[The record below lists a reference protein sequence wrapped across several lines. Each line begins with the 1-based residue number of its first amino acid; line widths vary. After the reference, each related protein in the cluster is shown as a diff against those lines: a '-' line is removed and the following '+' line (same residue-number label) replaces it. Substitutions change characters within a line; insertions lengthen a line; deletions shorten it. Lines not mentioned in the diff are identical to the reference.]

1 MLQIDNIRMPLRHT
15 EEDLWN
21 KIRKMGV
28 DGRREDLILVR
39 KSLDARRK
47 QDIHYLYTVR
57 LPEGRLR
64 RKGSGRRLPAGV
76 HSVEVTEYRLPEP
89 GSGRL
94 AHRPLIVGTGPAG
107 LFAGLTL
114 AEAGYRPILIERGA
128 PVAERTR
135 DVTAFWAGGTLN
147 PESNVQFGE
156 GGAGTFSDGK
166 LNTQIKDPE
175 GRIHKVLSDFVAAGA
190 DPSLLYWHKPHV
202 GTDVLA
208 TVVTNL
214 RRRIEAADG
223 EFRFHTKLADLKT
236 QGMAL
241 ASAVLENSGGRE
253 EVPVSALILAV
264 GHSARDTFLMLRRRG
279 IPLEAKSFAVGLRIE
294 HPQEMID
301 SAQYGTADRELLPA
315 ADYKL
320 TARASNGRGVYSFCM
335 CPGGQVVNASSEHRC
350 LAINGMSRS
359 ARDGRNANAALIVTV
374 KPEDYPGKGAL
385 AGIAY
390 QRQLEELAYREGQG
404 QIPVQL
410 TGDFLADRPSTRL
423 GEVEP
428 DLCGAW
434 TFADLNR
441 VLSPEISSSLAES
454 MGQFGRK
461 IAGFDRPDA
470 VFSGVESR
478 TSSPVRIVRDE
489 NRESAV
495 RGLFPCGEG
504 AGYAGGITS
513 AAVDGM
519 RTAEEIIRRYQPW
532 I

>member
-1 MLQIDNIRMPLRHT
+1 MLQIDNIRMPLQHT
-15 EEDLWN
+15 EEDLWK

-47 QDIHYLYTVR
+47 QDIHYLYSVR

-64 RKGSGRRLPAGV
+64 GKGSGRHLPAGV
-76 HSVEVTEYRLPEP
+76 HSVDVKSYQLPAP
-89 GSGRL
+89 GPGRL
-94 AHRPLIVGTGPAG
+94 THRPLIVGTGPAG

-128 PVAERTR
+128 PIEERTR
-135 DVTAFWAGGTLN
+135 DVSAFWAKGALN

-166 LNTQIKDPE
+166 LNTQIKDPS

-190 DPSLLYWHKPHV
+190 DPSLLYWYKPHV

-208 TVVTNL
+208 TVVMNL
-214 RRRIEAADG
+214 RRRIEDAGG
-223 EFRFHTKLADLKT
+223 EFRFHTKLCDLKLH
-236 QGMAL
+236 GERLESAAL
-241 ASAVLENSGGRE
+241 ECGSCRE
-253 EVPVSALILAV
+253 EVPVSVLILAV
-264 GHSARDTFLMLRRRG
+264 GHSARDTFSVLQQRS

-301 SAQYGTADRELLPA
+301 AAQYGMTNRGELPA

-320 TARASNGRGVYSFCM
+320 TARAANGRGVYSFCM
-335 CPGGQVVNASSEHRC
+335 CPGGQVVNASSEAGF
-350 LAINGMSRS
+350 LAVNGMSRS
-359 ARDGRNANAALIVTV
+359 ARDRRNANAALVVTV
-374 KPEDYPGKGAL
+374 KPEDYPGADAL

-390 QRQLEELAYREGQG
+390 QRQLEKLAYREGQG
-404 QIPVQL
+404 CIPVQL
-410 TGDFLADRPSTRL
+410 AGDFLAGRPSTRL
-423 GEVEP
+423 GKVEP
-428 DLCGAW
+428 DLCGKW
-434 TFADLNR
+434 NFADLTR
-441 VLSPEISSSLAES
+441 ILPAEIRTSLAES
-454 MGQFGRK
+454 MEGFGRK

-470 VFSGVESR
+470 IFSGVESR
-478 TSSPVRIVRDE
+478 TSSPVRIVRDG
-489 NRESAV
+489 NCESAV
-495 RGLFPCGEG
+495 KGLFPCGEG

-519 RTAEEIIRRYQPW
+519 RVAEEIIRRYQPW
-532 I
+532 T